1 MRIITL
7 LGIKIR
13 EYQRKV
19 QLRFKSDTIPITSID
34 KMKLSTSI
42 LVVVGLFIGVNSD
55 QISYENYRIYSVQTK
70 NDDQLRLLQAFEANQ
85 TDFIFLTDPS
95 IHADTDI
102 VVSPQNVQY
111 IETTFT
117 KYGLNFKIKTDNLQR

>member
-19 QLRFKSDTIPITSID
+19 QFRFKSDTIPITSID

-70 NDDQLRLLQAFEANQ
+70 NDDQLRFLQAFEANQ

>member
-19 QLRFKSDTIPITSID
+19 QFRFKSDTIPITSID